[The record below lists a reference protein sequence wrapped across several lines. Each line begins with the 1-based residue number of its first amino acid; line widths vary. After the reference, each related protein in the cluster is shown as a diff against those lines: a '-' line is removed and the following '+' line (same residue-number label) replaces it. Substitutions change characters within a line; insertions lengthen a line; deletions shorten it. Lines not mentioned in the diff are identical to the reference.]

1 MSRAEMSGAE
11 MSVPSAAGS
20 LPWLVPPAYDASAAS
35 LTAHVEAVGEV
46 MAGRARLW
54 LGPFAAPSHLPA
66 GFEDTS
72 LVVPTSTDPQE
83 GASAR
88 WAHKLSIQPD
98 GQRQSWVVCNHLY
111 TVSNARL
118 EPLQGAVIPRL
129 SETEFNQILA
139 LIHAWLP
146 KAPEAA
152 G

>member
-1 MSRAEMSGAE
+1 MYLCDFWTYHRIPEMGKKRPVVIVSFKNTLHG
-11 MSVPSAAGS
+11 V
-20 LPWLVPPAYDASAAS
+20 
-35 LTAHVEAVGEV
+35 
-46 MAGRARLW
+46 
-54 LGPFAAPSHLPA
+54 
-66 GFEDTS
+66 S